1 MGAIICITTMKND
14 PLNSSW
20 YNAQTTKDNRR
31 CPFRY
36 IINHLDITPATL
48 IAMSLARLCVRVHN
62 ILLQTLS
69 HATPQQ
75 TVPRHLLSITPR
87 QLSFETLIRRC
98 SLTIGDFTLVEI
110 PRIAHITAHAKE
122 RCPHAWIQLAN
133 RFSQQCNDLCT
144 RAPTIIVSYEVG
156 SVHSVTVKDTLSYP
170 RRLHPTAC
178 GPPTPS
184 SPFKQSAVHVLTL
197 CHLRP
202 KQTNY
207 CASSI
212 SNNLTSGRYEL
223 TTCFTL

>member
-1 MGAIICITTMKND
+1 LVQRTDND
-14 PLNSSW
+14 RQSQVPIPLYHQPSRHNASNSNS
-20 YNAQTTKDNRR
+20 NVTCSALRASSQH
-31 CPFRY
+31 
-36 IINHLDITPATL
+36 I
-48 IAMSLARLCVRVHN
+48 V
-62 ILLQTLS
+62 QTLS

-87 QLSFETLIRRC
+87 QLSLETLIRRC

-122 RCPHAWIQLAN
+122 RCRHAWIQLAN

-144 RAPTIIVSYEVG
+144 RAPTIIVSYDVG